1 MVASPATKNP
11 PQPARSSA
19 DNNASSSPKPVPSE
33 AEFARLFDEA
43 MKHTNAHTSSSG
55 DEGGASSPELRMSV
69 DEQKKFLSAMQ
80 NPEFRSLLNE
90 YMAEISDPANRAE
103 TEQYL
108 SQLERDQKVPED
120 KLLVRPSPGFVV
132 KAKWQQEP
140 KENEQKLF
148 VNVCSSGK
156 IQPPSSTSVTT
167 GARGTSWHLP
177 YLVGPERLEKDNS
190 GAMVATFDVCFHPTT
205 VGFAT
210 TQRPY
215 HDMVVKTCLDAIETL
230 LRESRKKPQAVVNRA
245 YHVLKG
251 VKYKSGDP
259 VTMCLRK
266 PAAEKDDKKALK
278 PQKDTET
285 TTKKSE
291 VVAANDNE
299 SKNTSAAS
307 GVQEKEKTIDVV
319 IGKRIK
325 DTSPLVKSPME
336 ASAQATPDAEPL
348 LREVSSTKTVAS
360 SSKPKQSVTPAAQKI
375 AFQLIYRGKFELL
388 HHMQAEHEN
397 IVPVERNRPKEL
409 VVEME
414 FPTHSSAAG
423 MDLDVSE
430 CALKLST
437 KGYEPLEIA
446 LPFPVFEAK
455 GSAKFDKKARKLVVT
470 LPVQPPPEPKPKSV
484 SLVVE
489 EEDDEDEAG
498 KGHGSDQTQLKG
510 VNVASQVVSERSTQS
525 VKPPVKAKDEE
536 DKFAMLREI
545 AVMVQHDPHYLPRE
559 DKTATTNVQAEDSFD
574 DLPPLESC
582 SEDEE
587 DDKQGEQEDE
597 EDDLV
602 LVEAPALPKVITN
615 NEDVEVVISASTT
628 PAKTPPCTTKE
639 TSSCISL
646 IIEVAGID
654 ATSVKLTFP
663 SSRAVHVRFSA
674 ATERYELKI
683 DALAHDCDASRAE
696 FDVASENMVVILKKQ
711 EINSASSSSATSS
724 TSSLPSIAP
733 AVRFQNQLLYELD

>member
-1 MVASPATKNP
+1 MVVSPATKTP
-11 PQPARSSA
+11 PQQQARSSA
-19 DNNASSSPKPVPSE
+19 DNSGSSPPKPTPSE
-33 AEFARLFDEA
+33 VEFTRLFDEA
-43 MKHTNAHTSSSG
+43 MKRTNARSSSNG
-55 DEGGASSPELRMSV
+55 DGNSSSSPELRMSA
-69 DEQKKFLSAMQ
+69 DEQKKFLSGMQ
-80 NPEFRSLLNE
+80 NPEFRSLLSE
-90 YMAEISDPANRAE
+90 YMTEISDPANRTK

-108 SQLERDQKVPED
+108 SQLKRDQKVPED

-148 VNVCSSGK
+148 VNVCSSDK
-156 IQPPSSTSVTT
+156 IQLPSSTPVMA

-177 YLVGPERLEKDNS
+177 YSVGPERLEKDNS

-205 VGFAT
+205 VRFAT

-215 HDMVVKTCLDAIETL
+215 RDMVVKTCLDAIETL

-259 VTMCLRK
+259 VTMCLQK
-266 PAAEKDDKKALK
+266 SVAENDGKKTAK
-278 PQKDTET
+278 PQKDTEQ

-291 VVAANDNE
+291 AANSNK
-299 SKNTSAAS
+299 SKVSAAS
-307 GVQEKEKTIDVV
+307 DVKEAKEKPIDVV
-319 IGKRIK
+319 VDKRSNGASSL
-325 DTSPLVKSPME
+325 TKSAME
-336 ASAQATPDAEPL
+336 ANANTTSNAEPL
-348 LREVSSTKTVAS
+348 LKEVSSAKTVTN
-360 SSKPKQSVTPAAQKI
+360 SSKPKQPVTPALQKI

-388 HHMQAEHEN
+388 RHMQAEHEN

-430 CALKLST
+430 RALKLNT
-437 KGYEPLEIA
+437 KGYEPLEIT
-446 LPFPVFEAK
+446 LPFPVFEVK
-455 GSAKFDKKARKLVVT
+455 GSAKFDKKSRKLVVT
-470 LPVQPPPEPKPKSV
+470 LPVQPPPEPKPESV

-489 EEDDEDEAG
+489 EEDEDEENEANEG
-498 KGHGSDQTQLKG
+498 DDVQLKDD
-510 VNVASQVVSERSTQS
+510 NVASQVTPEKLTQPAN
-525 VKPPVKAKDEE
+525 PPVKPKSEE
-536 DKFAMLREI
+536 DKLAMLREI

-559 DKTATTNVQAEDSFD
+559 GKTATTNNQVEDSFD

-587 DDKQGEQEDE
+587 DNKQGEQEDE

-602 LVEAPALPKVITN
+602 LMEAPALPKDIN
-615 NEDVEVVISASTT
+615 NEDAEVVIPPATT
-628 PAKTPPCTTKE
+628 PGKTPPYTTKE
-639 TSSCISL
+639 TPSCISL
-646 IIEVAGID
+646 IIEIAAID
-654 ATSVKLTFP
+654 ASSVKLTFP
-663 SSRAVHVRFSA
+663 SSRAVRVRFSA
-674 ATERYELKI
+674 ATERYELKD
-683 DALAHDCDASRAE
+683 DALAHDCDASKAE
-696 FDVASENMVVILKKQ
+696 FDVASENMVIILRKQ
-711 EINSASSSSATSS
+711 EANTAKVSSSV

-733 AVRFQNQLLYELD
+733 VVRFQNQLLYELD